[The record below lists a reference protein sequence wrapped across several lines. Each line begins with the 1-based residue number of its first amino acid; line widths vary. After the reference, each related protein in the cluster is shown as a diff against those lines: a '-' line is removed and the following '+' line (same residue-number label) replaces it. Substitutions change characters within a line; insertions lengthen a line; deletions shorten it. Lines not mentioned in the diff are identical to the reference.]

1 MSPNDERACE
11 VSWKE
16 GIRRTYAERHAD
28 STSNQMT
35 VSGQSAKLLNEIGK
49 LS

>member
-1 MSPNDERACE
+1 

-16 GIRRTYAERHAD
+16 GIRRTYAERHAE
-28 STSNQMT
+28 SASNPLT